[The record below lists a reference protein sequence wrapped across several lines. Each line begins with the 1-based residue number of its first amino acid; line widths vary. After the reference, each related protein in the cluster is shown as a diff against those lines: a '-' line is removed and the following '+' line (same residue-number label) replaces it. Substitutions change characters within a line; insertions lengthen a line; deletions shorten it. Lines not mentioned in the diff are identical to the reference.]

1 MLRSSKGR
9 TAGLLLQSDSACDLA
24 NASTLLCSIKKSC
37 MVVVVA
43 LGKQLV
49 LNKSAFLNIQR
60 LLKYVCVCV
69 RCLSESSER
78 NRASYLFDSPIGK
91 VEYCVY

>member
-9 TAGLLLQSDSACDLA
+9 IAGLLLQSDSACDLA
-24 NASTLLCSIKKSC
+24 SASTWLCSIKKSC

-49 LNKSAFLNIQR
+49 LNKSA
-60 LLKYVCVCV
+60 LLSVCVL
-69 RCLSESSER
+69 CLSESSER